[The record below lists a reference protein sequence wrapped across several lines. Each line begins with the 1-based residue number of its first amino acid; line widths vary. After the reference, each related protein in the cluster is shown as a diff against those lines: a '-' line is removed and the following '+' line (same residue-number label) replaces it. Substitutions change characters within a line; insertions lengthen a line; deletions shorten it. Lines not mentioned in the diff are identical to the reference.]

1 MKKNT
6 LILFILWLLVL
17 SWCGKSTTDEN
28 KQDFQITTQY
38 ISDFSSWASIS
49 KPWKIVG
56 SQEITVTAQAN
67 GRVGSIPADEW
78 DEVKTWQPVI
88 KLNDDIAQ
96 YWLQLER
103 AKNGYDRS
111 FLTYQQT
118 KITLDKV
125 VSDTELALLQAE
137 NSYNTSQQSV
147 EQSMKKARFDLDN
160 SGMSADSLKLQLP
173 VEKNNILNL
182 LQNILHQS
190 DTILWITDKYKTY
203 NDTYE
208 IYLWAKDTSQR
219 TKTESELLSL
229 YKIKDQVSNLS
240 IQISTVEDIDNQ
252 SAILG
257 NAYSQASTF
266 LDDMRDVLINTVSST
281 QLSQSAIDWLKSTI
295 DWQKSSLQIANST
308 FVAYRKQV
316 ESSTSSWSVD
326 IAKQNAQIQ
335 YDTVRINSENTLF
348 NTELALKN
356 AKINYDTAI
365 KNRESQLSLLE
376 NAMVDSQLS
385 YQNSQITYA
394 KLSVRSPIDG
404 TIWTILVDKWQEI
417 WIWTPL
423 FTVVSSSDQM
433 VEVYVTAEENKYLT
447 IDQDILVKY
456 NEETI
461 SWKIKS
467 ISSVANQSML
477 YKVIIL
483 LDKPVSLVGEVVT
496 VILPIKVT
504 NVLLPLNAVNVLE
517 ENSGFIYILKKNQPL
532 KYNISLGKIQ
542 WDMIEIVSP
551 LSPAMEVITSD
562 ISNYDKEKFNLKKI
576 QD

>member
-1 MKKNT
+1 MKKST
-6 LILFILWLLVL
+6 LILFLIWLLVL
-17 SWCGKSTTDEN
+17 SWCNKTITDEE
-28 KQDFQITTQY
+28 KKDFQITTQY
-38 ISDFSSWASIS
+38 ISDFSSWSSIS
-49 KPWKIVG
+49 KPWKIVW

-67 GRVGSIPADEW
+67 GRVGSISVDEW
-78 DEVKTWQPVI
+78 DDVKTWQPVI

-103 AKNGYDRS
+103 SKNGYDRA

-125 VSDTELALLQAE
+125 ISDTELALLQAE

-160 SGMSADSLKLQLP
+160 SSMSVDSLKLQLP

-190 DTILWITDKYKTY
+190 DTILWVTDKYKTY
-203 NDTYE
+203 NDDYE
-208 IYLWAKDTSQR
+208 IYLWAKDTSQKN
-219 TKTESELLSL
+219 KTESELLSL
-229 YKIKDQVSNLS
+229 YKMKDQISNLS
-240 IQISTVEDIDNQ
+240 IQISTVEDIDSQ
-252 SAILG
+252 SLVLSK
-257 NAYSQASTF
+257 AYSQAGVF
-266 LDDMRDVLINTVSST
+266 LDDMRDLLINTVSST
-281 QLSQSAIDWLKSTI
+281 QLSQGAIDWLKATI

-316 ESSTSSWSVD
+316 ESSMSSWSVD

-376 NAMVDSQLS
+376 NAMVDAQLS

-423 FTVVSSSDQM
+423 FTVVSSADQM

-467 ISSVANQSML
+467 ISSVASQSML

-483 LDKPVSLVGEVVT
+483 LDRPVSLVGDVAT
-496 VILPIKVT
+496 VILPIKVS

-532 KYNISLGKIQ
+532 KYNVSLWKIQ
-542 WDMIEIVSP
+542 WDMIEVLSP

-562 ISNYDKEKFNLKKI
+562 ISNYDKQNFKLKKVE
-576 QD
+576 D

>member
-316 ESSTSSWSVD
+316 ESSTSSWSID